1 MCTVI
6 VHVPESPAATGEPV
20 RLLAVRG
27 GDDVALVVLR
37 EREQAEHLV
46 HVLLGHADR
55 GRDGPLRVAPEVD
68 VAHVRAHRGELAQH
82 VVDRSGVAG
91 GEEVG

>member
-27 GDDVALVVLR
+27 RWECVDGVQHLIAGELDDLS
-37 EREQAEHLV
+37 H
-46 HVLLGHADR
+46 LLGGLHMPS
-55 GRDGPLRVAPEVD
+55 RDF
-68 VAHVRAHRGELAQH
+68 H
-82 VVDRSGVAG
+82 
-91 GEEVG
+91 